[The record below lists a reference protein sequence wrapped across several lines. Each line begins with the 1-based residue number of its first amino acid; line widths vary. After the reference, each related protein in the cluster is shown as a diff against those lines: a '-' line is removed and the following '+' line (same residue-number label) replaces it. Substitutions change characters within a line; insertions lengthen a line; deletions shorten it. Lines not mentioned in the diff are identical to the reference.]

1 MSLDAYHN
9 LTHAKASLG
18 EARQFY
24 AMGGLEETMALT
36 QDLNDLDAE
45 MDEEQRALL
54 ETCAAEDSGPVLEV
68 LQSELGRRGG
78 ARMQGWRVDLMIQL
92 EEREA
97 EPHPSLSDAARNE
110 GGL

>member
-1 MSLDAYHN
+1 MSLDRYHA
-9 LTHAKASLG
+9 LTHASGCLA
-18 EARQFY
+18 EALSWLQS
-24 AMGGLEETMALT
+24 GGLVETEEEL
-36 QDLNDLDAE
+36 AE
-45 MDEEQRALL
+45 IGSLSDRIGEEQRKIL

-97 EPHPSLSDAARNE
+97 EPHPSLSDADRNP
-110 GGL
+110 GLA